1 MEMRIPLKTL
11 NPTKPAR
18 GTRWR
23 LNLYRHDIA
32 HQAFLAWSPT
42 ATSTAHTPEK
52 FGYLE
57 FGE

>member
-1 MEMRIPLKTL
+1 MRIPLEKL
-11 NPTKPAR
+11 SAARPAK

-42 ATSTAHTPEK
+42 ATGTAHTPEK

-57 FGE
+57 FEE